1 MDDKVDLLD
10 EAKVDIQV
18 TGMTCAVCSQA
29 ITSVL
34 EDLKGVSSANVNL
47 GTGKANVV
55 YDPEIV
61 DLKKMEGAVEK
72 LGYGTSHDSI
82 TIRVDGMTCATCSST
97 IESVLLGLE
106 GIVDV
111 GINLSSGNVRISYN
125 SSIVSVTDIKN
136 AVEGSGYS
144 YLGRAEE
151 VDEKLQDRTNERDQ
165 RMKLTRSL
173 LGLGIGIPLMALM
186 WSGIMFPFD
195 MGLVLFILTTPVFIF
210 ISYPIFSAAWR
221 NLRHLNLNMD
231 VMYSLGMGAAYGASV
246 LGTFR
251 LGLNEDFM
259 FYDTVLMLAGFLS
272 LGRYLEARAKGRTNT
287 AIRKLIGLR
296 PTRAILVR
304 DNVTVEVDIEE
315 VKKGDLVLVRPGERL
330 PVDGVVSEG
339 SSFLDE
345 SMITGEPIPV
355 RKKKGDLV
363 IGGTVNGKG
372 TLTIGATGVGKD
384 TLLANIIRSVEDAQ
398 ATKPEIQRI
407 ADRVVMYFIPAVLT
421 IAIATFIIWFLILGE
436 GLLFSFTRLVSV
448 LVIACPCA
456 LGLATPTAVTVGT
469 GRGAELGILIRNGE
483 ALQRSGSIDT
493 VVLDKTGTITKGKP
507 VLKDIKSLGMDKSN
521 LLRIAASLEKGSEHP
536 LAVAVMEGAK
546 GVQLLKSTE
555 VEAVEGFGIKGNV
568 DGKHVMIGRERMFL
582 ENGIDIPAEILDWK
596 GAREMKGMTVS
607 LISIDGKTVGAMAIS
622 DTVKGSSKEAVRRMK
637 ELGLDILMITGDSE
651 VGARAVASEV
661 GIEDVIFEVLPQEKS
676 RKVKELQ
683 EKGRKVAFIGDG
695 INDAPALAQADVG
708 IAMGGGTDIAMESG
722 EIVLVKDDLGDG
734 VDGLLL
740 SRKVMRRIKQNIFWA
755 FSYNTILIPVA
766 AGALHPWGVDLR
778 PEFAGLAMAASSVTV
793 VTLSLT
799 LKTFSPYGRK

>member
-1 MDDKVDLLD
+1 MDK
-10 EAKVDIQV
+10 AKVDIQV

-34 EDLKGVSSANVNL
+34 EDIEGVSSANVNL

-55 YDPEIV
+55 YDPEFV
-61 DLKKMEGAVEK
+61 DLKKMEGAVKK
-72 LGYGTSHDSI
+72 LGYGTTHDSV

-106 GIVDV
+106 GIHDV
-111 GINLSSGNVRISYN
+111 AVNLSSGNVRISYN
-125 SSIVSVTDIKN
+125 SSIVSVTDIKRV
-136 AVEGSGYS
+136 VEGSGYS

-151 VDEKLQDRTNERDQ
+151 VDQEQQDQRYERDQ
-165 RMKLTRSL
+165 RMKLIRSL
-173 LGLGIGIPLMALM
+173 LGLGIGIPLMILM

-195 MGLVLFILTTPVFIF
+195 MGLVLFFLTTPIFIF

-221 NLRHLNLNMD
+221 NLRHRNLNMD
-231 VMYSLGMGAAYGASV
+231 VMYSLGMGTAYSASV

-287 AIRKLIGLR
+287 AIKKLIGLR
-296 PTRAILVR
+296 PTRAILVM
-304 DNVTVEVDIEE
+304 DNGTLEVDIEE

-330 PVDGVVSEG
+330 PVDGMVSEG

-345 SMITGEPIPV
+345 SMVTGEPIPV
-355 RKKKGDLV
+355 RKRNGDPV

-372 TLTIGATGVGKD
+372 TLTIEATGVGKD
-384 TLLANIIRSVEDAQ
+384 TLLANIIRSVEEAQ
-398 ATKPEIQRI
+398 ATKPEIQKI
-407 ADRVVMYFIPAVLT
+407 ADRVVTYFIPAVLI
-421 IAIATFIIWFLILGE
+421 IAIGTFMIWFLLLGE
-436 GLLFSFTRLVSV
+436 DLLFSFTRLVSV

-493 VVLDKTGTITKGKP
+493 VVLDKTGTITKGEP
-507 VLKDIKSLGMDKSN
+507 VLKDMKSVGMDKKD

-536 LAVAVMEGAK
+536 LAAAIVEGAK
-546 GVQLLKSTE
+546 GVKLLGSTE
-555 VEAVEGFGIKGNV
+555 VEAVEGFGIKGSV
-568 DGKHVMIGRERMFL
+568 DGTDVMIGREKLFL
-582 ENGIDIPAEILDWK
+582 ENGLDIPTEIHDWK
-596 GAREMKGMTVS
+596 VAKEKEGMTVS
-607 LISIDGKTVGAMAIS
+607 LISIDRRMMGAMAIS
-622 DTVKGSSKEAVRRMK
+622 DTVKESSKDAVRRMK

-651 VGARAVASEV
+651 AGARSVAKEV
-661 GIEDVIFEVLPQEKS
+661 GIENVIFEVLPQDKS

-683 EKGRKVAFIGDG
+683 GKGRKVAFIGDG

-799 LKTFSPYGRK
+799 LKRFSPKRRK